1 MLKKQPEPIKL
12 QTMEE
17 KIGKILAI
25 DDNEDILFALKLL
38 LRQHVELVETL
49 PGPERIPEMMEK
61 EDWDV
66 ILLDMNFTKD
76 AISGQEGFDALGQI
90 LEMDPNA
97 VVVFITAY
105 GDAERAVKAIKAG
118 ATDFV
123 LKPWQNEKILATIHS
138 AVNLHRSKVKAESL
152 RMKQQEISAVLDQ
165 PFTEFIGQSPEMQEV
180 FRTIKKVAATDANV
194 LILGENGTGK
204 ELVARAIYRN
214 SIRRE
219 EVFIS
224 VDLGSIAETLF
235 ESELFGHEKGAFTDA
250 HKMKQGRFEIASGGT
265 LFLDEIGNLSY
276 PLQSKLLTVIER
288 GEVIRV
294 GSTKPLPVDVRL
306 ICATNINIHEDVSKG
321 EFRQDLLYRINTVE
335 IHLPPLRDRTG
346 DIPILAEHFL
356 KIYSKKYK
364 KPIRNI
370 QSSAIKKLNQYRWPG
385 NVRELQHA
393 IERAVIMSDSS
404 SLTPD
409 DFMLSNERSASFD
422 EHDFGTYNLDEI
434 EKAVINKVMKQN
446 QGNITQASSQLGL
459 TRTSLYRRME
469 KHGL

>member
-1 MLKKQPEPIKL
+1 
-12 QTMEE
+12 MEE
-17 KIGKILAI
+17 KLGKILAI

-38 LRQHVELVETL
+38 LRQHVEKIETL
-49 PGPERIPEMMEK
+49 SGPEKIPEMMKRET
-61 EDWDV
+61 WDV

-76 AISGQEGFDALGQI
+76 AISGQEGFDALQVI
-90 LEMDPNA
+90 LDHDPQA

-105 GDAERAVKAIKAG
+105 GDAEKAVKAIKAG
-118 ATDFV
+118 ATDFI
-123 LKPWQNEKILATIHS
+123 LKPWQNEKILATINS
-138 AVNLHRSKVKAESL
+138 AINLRRSRMQTESL
-152 RMKQQEISAVLDQ
+152 IMKQQEISAVLDQ
-165 PFTEFIGQSPEMQEV
+165 PFTDFIGYSQEMMEV
-180 FRTIKKVAATDANV
+180 FKTIKKVASTDANV

-214 SIRRE
+214 SLRKQ

-288 GEVIRV
+288 REVVRV
-294 GSTKPLPVDVRL
+294 GAGKPLPVDVRL
-306 ICATNINIHEDVSKG
+306 ICATNNNIHDDVNKG

-335 IHLPPLRDRTG
+335 IHLPPLRERTG
-346 DIPILAEHFL
+346 DIPVLADHFL
-356 KIYSKKYK
+356 KIYGKKYRK
-364 KPIRNI
+364 SIRNI
-370 QSSAIKKLNQYRWPG
+370 QSSALKKLNQYHWPG

-393 IERAVIMSDSS
+393 IERAVIMSEGN
-404 SLTPD
+404 SLGPD
-409 DFMLSNERSASFD
+409 DFILSSERSSGFGEHEFD
-422 EHDFGTYNLDEI
+422 SYNLDDI
-434 EKAVINKVMKQN
+434 EKTIINKVMKQN
-446 QGNITQASSQLGL
+446 QGNVTQAATQLGL